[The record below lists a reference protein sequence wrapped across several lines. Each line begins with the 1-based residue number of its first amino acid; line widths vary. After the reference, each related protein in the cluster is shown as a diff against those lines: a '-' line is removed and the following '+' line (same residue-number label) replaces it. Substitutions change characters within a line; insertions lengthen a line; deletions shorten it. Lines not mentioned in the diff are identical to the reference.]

1 MDFKVR
7 CIASCEP
14 NHYTV
19 GKIYQIKDG
28 IFTTNAGLRLS
39 RFGHTTTLEDAVEA
53 FNDWCPGT
61 TKFELVPDRPH
72 ICEVLGVEVD
82 ERFKISTGFIY
93 WISED
98 GYIHGDKTAVNAPT
112 LCSII
117 NHPEKIIRTPQFSE
131 DEKALMRLYVG
142 AGYPIFK
149 PNAFDPCITAWEKS
163 EIHGRALPDGLLL
176 QITDKFNAAEYLEG
190 LK

>member
-1 MDFKVR
+1 MNTYS
-7 CIASCEP
+7 IPE
-14 NHYTV
+14 
-19 GKIYQIKDG
+19 
-28 IFTTNAGLRLS
+28 
-39 RFGHTTTLEDAVEA
+39 
-53 FNDWCPGT
+53 
-61 TKFELVPDRPH
+61 RPH

-98 GYIHGDKTAVNAPT
+98 GYIHGDKTAVNTPT

>member
-7 CIASCEP
+7 CISAHR
-14 NHYTV
+14 NNFVV
-19 GKIYQIKDG
+19 GKTYKV
-28 IFTTNAGLRLS
+28 TNGVLVSERG
-39 RFGHTTTLEDAVEA
+39 RNEDAGSTIKEVNE
-53 FNDWCPGT
+53 NMISQ
-61 TKFELVPDRPH
+61 FELVTDRPR
-72 ICEVLGVEVD
+72 ICEVLGVEVGEKFDFLD
-82 ERFKISTGFIY
+82 EGGTMQFKGFYVNENGNIVTA
-93 WISED
+93 
-98 GYIHGDKTAVNAPT
+98 GNHGMSSQTRLEA
-112 LCSII
+112 LI
-117 NHPEKIIRTPQFSE
+117 NGKIKIVRTPQFSE

-149 PNAFDPCITAWEKS
+149 PNAFNPYITAWEKS